1 MARSLTPLV
10 LAAAALFAGMLSAP
24 GATSSRAAT
33 LMQPAAYLPPSPAA
47 LGRPVPGK
55 PAAPKPATR
64 PAPLRYTLIDA
75 AGASVRAWPG
85 GRSMGTLAFTT
96 PLGSHSWAWAVARS
110 GRWAKIVL
118 PWRPNGRYGWIRTTG
133 RHTVQTA
140 IWVDADLSRRTVTLM
155 RGRARLRSFSAAIGA
170 AATPT
175 PTGRFSVTDLV
186 ATGNASGP
194 FGWYAFGLSGHQPN
208 LPVGWTGGTSWP
220 STAPT
225 LRPPSAR
232 RPAPAAWGL
241 SQRTRCAQ
249 ALPAAGHAGHHPS
262 LARDGAGP

>member
-1 MARSLTPLV
+1 MARSLTRLV

-208 LPVGWTGGTSWP
+208 LPVGWTGGDQLAIHGTNAP
-220 STAPT
+220 STIGTAASAGC
-225 LRPPSAR
+225 LRVSA
-232 RPAPAAWGL
+232 
-241 SQRTRCAQ
+241 S
-249 ALPAAGHAGHHPS
+249 ALGVLKRSLRLGTPVIIHP
-262 LARDGAGP
+262 